1 MASTRKKTT
10 SSTDKTAITNPESA
24 KKATARQ
31 AETNTKPSK
40 STTSKTAS
48 SRTMRK
54 PAPAPIDHVMQSVV
68 FTQNELDQELLEA
81 IEQELEEAEF
91 TSFDEL
97 CKEALYQFLWPE
109 AVAPSVGAQ
118 TAEAS
123 PAGASELSIA
133 QLAELH
139 DRLAD
144 LEQSIVSKTAAHSK
158 LLGQHLR
165 QIFPEMEQME
175 SRLMLQMEGLEAQV
189 ASVLQLLTAGMPEAP
204 IARVPM
210 LDSIEEPDRI
220 DLEPPVEVVERLQT
234 LARKIPTDRD
244 PFLDRLSALL
254 EDF

>member
-1 MASTRKKTT
+1 
-10 SSTDKTAITNPESA
+10 
-24 KKATARQ
+24 
-31 AETNTKPSK
+31 
-40 STTSKTAS
+40 
-48 SRTMRK
+48 
-54 PAPAPIDHVMQSVV
+54 MQSIV

-109 AVAPSVGAQ
+109 EVLPSVGVQ
-118 TAEAS
+118 TAEAA
-123 PAGASELSIA
+123 PVGPSEFSIA
-133 QLAELH
+133 QLADLH

-158 LLGQHLR
+158 LLGQQLR
-165 QIFPEMEQME
+165 QLFPQIEQME
-175 SRLMLQMEGLEAQV
+175 SRLTAQLEGVEAQL
-189 ASVLQLLTAGMPEAP
+189 ANVLQLLTAVVPEAP
-204 IARVPM
+204 IARVP
-210 LDSIEEPDRI
+210 DPESIEEPEPI
-220 DLEPPVEVVERLQT
+220 QAVPPVEVVERLQT